1 MNDFSCTI
9 RNYRP
14 GDFNNYVRL
23 HIEAEQVDRSG
34 IHITSKTLAECLG
47 YPKCIPEKELFVAEK
62 NGKII
67 GYMNVTPEPGI
78 GRALLACLVHPRHR
92 RKGLAKKLFPYAI
105 ERAKELG
112 ARVVQGSIPEN
123 NVVAKELVTRMGFRF
138 ARRFLELKLDFYNI
152 QLSDTKGGNIVS
164 RGLRS
169 GEEDMLTE
177 IQNRSFVGT
186 WGFNPNT
193 TEEIIY
199 RVNLRG
205 RSPEDVI
212 MAYEGGKLIG
222 YCWTTVS
229 PPGNTARAV
238 NKGQIHMLGMDPDYR
253 KKGIGKE
260 ILMKGLHH
268 LKGKGIEIV
277 ELTVDSENQ
286 AALSLYE
293 SVGFEI
299 FSATRWYEKVLT

>member
-23 HIEAEQVDRSG
+23 HIEAEQVDRQG
-34 IHITSKTLAECLG
+34 RHITSEALAESLG
-47 YPKCIPEKELFVAEK
+47 HPKCFPEKELFIAEK

-92 RKGLAKKLFPYAI
+92 RKGLAKKLFPYAM
-105 ERAKELG
+105 ERAKKLG
-112 ARVVQGSIPEN
+112 ARVVQGSVPEN
-123 NVVAKELVTRMGFRF
+123 NVVGKSLVSHMGFGF
-138 ARRFLELKLDFYNI
+138 ARRFLELKLDFHDVH
-152 QLSDTKGGNIVS
+152 LSDTKGGNIVS
-164 RGLRS
+164 RGLRC
-169 GEEDMLTE
+169 GEEDKLTE

-193 TEEIIY
+193 TEEIIH

-205 RSPEDVI
+205 RFPEDVI
-212 MAYEGGKLIG
+212 MAYEGGKPIG

-229 PPGNTARAV
+229 PQENTSRAV
-238 NKGQIHMLGMDPDYR
+238 NKGQIHMMGMDPDYR

-260 ILMKGLHH
+260 ILLKGLHH
-268 LKGKGIEIV
+268 LKGKGIKIV

-286 AALSLYE
+286 AACSLYE

-299 FSATRWYEKVLT
+299 FSTTLWYEKVLT